1 MSNLK
6 SELYTSKVSLALYS
20 LARMY
25 FTSGFESEA
34 EKICLSILTISES
47 ASPSRLLLAA
57 IHLEKGNYSLA
68 ANHYRIA
75 SQDGRYSLIA
85 KFGLLAC
92 YSGLK
97 DYSRAQMLSEEIE
110 KEKHSFSEE
119 QNVLFS
125 MFQTSIAHHTKK

>member
-1 MSNLK
+1 MNTSK
-6 SELYTSKVSLALYS
+6 AELYTSKITLGLYS

-34 EKICLSILTISES
+34 EKICLSIISISES
-47 ASPSRLLLAA
+47 TSPSRLLLAA

-75 SQDGRYSLIA
+75 SQDGRYSLVA

-97 DYSRAQMLSEEIE
+97 DYSRALMLSEELE
-110 KEKHSFSEE
+110 KEKATFSEE
-119 QNVLFS
+119 QNVLFG
-125 MFQTSIAHHTKK
+125 MFQTSIEHHTRK